1 MAFAVLG
8 DMSLHGLEP
17 ATGVEWVVQ
26 RDQFSG
32 WDDGPAST
40 VSIQQKARGDGGW
53 TGKPNRKPMHP
64 VLGGFVYAPNEDALD
79 DARDRLKA
87 ACTLDLTTLTITRGS
102 RARWT
107 SVQREDEVLF
117 KVLSP
122 TKAAWSIQ
130 LVAPDSRKFG
140 ATLTDS
146 TALPSTSGG
155 LTIPYTIPYS
165 INSTQVSGQV
175 SLINPGNTPGPVR
188 LRIDGPITGPVV
200 THVSSGLRLVFAASL
215 TLGVGEFLT
224 VDMESQLVLAQGQSG
239 RANWVTS
246 RGWSQFEPGVNTWAF
261 TAVGYS
267 PDALLT
273 VSADPS
279 WQ

>member
-1 MAFAVLG
+1 MTEPRLVLG
-8 DMSLHGLEP
+8 DLDLSSVD
-17 ATGVEWVVQ
+17 AQGVRWITTDV
-26 RDQFSG
+26 DG
-32 WDDGPAST
+32 WDDSPGST
-40 VSIQQKARGDGGW
+40 LSLTQKARASGGW
-53 TGKPNRKPMHP
+53 AGSAYDTPRHIVAKGYLFAPSSAVRGAAMDRIKSTCSLEDT
-64 VLGGFVYAPNEDALD
+64 VLTVID
-79 DARDRLKA
+79 DDDTRWVTVRRSDQ
-87 ACTLDLTTLTITRGS
+87 TIVRRSGELE
-102 RARWT
+102 A
-107 SVQREDEVLF
+107 E
-117 KVLSP
+117 
-122 TKAAWSIQ
+122 WSIQ
-130 LVAPDSRKFG
+130 VASADHRKFG

-175 SLINPGNTPGPVR
+175 SLTNPGNTPGPVR

-215 TLGVGEFLT
+215 ALGVGEFLT

-267 PDALLT
+267 AGALLT